1 MKIINKI
8 KKELNCDIKKYS
20 FFNNVKYIET
30 DIGNFIIKKTD
41 DNELFI
47 NLSRNG
53 FDNYIDYKYAVDDYK
68 LYPHIDNFEI
78 EDDERGL
85 DVIYLMSKLHN
96 KTSYFKEVSL
106 DEIKDMYEK
115 KKYLIKELN
124 DYYEYLRFIIE
135 EKQYLTPTEMY
146 LLPNLSIIFISL
158 DLANKYLEE
167 WYEIMQNKKRIRI
180 SLIHNNLDLSHIIE
194 NDKPYLISWEHHKYD
209 LPIYDFLHFYK
220 EEFDKLD
227 FIDLLN
233 IYKNNV
239 NASKEELFL
248 LYVEMLMPQ
257 KLILNNSEIKN
268 VYDLTKQNQYL
279 IKSYNLV
286 LKDDKPDEKH
296 QKS

>member
-106 DEIKDMYEK
+106 DEIKDM
-115 KKYLIKELN
+115 
-124 DYYEYLRFIIE
+124 
-135 EKQYLTPTEMY
+135 TPTEMY